1 MTDDINILLGK
12 RLRSRR
18 RMLGLSQKDLAD
30 AVGIRFQQI
39 QKYECAGNS
48 LKASRL
54 WQLSKVL
61 QVPVT
66 YFFDGLPAP
75 LIRRRTDAAQAEGA
89 PFN

>member
-1 MTDDINILLGK
+1 MDDDINILLGK

-18 RMLGLSQKDLAD
+18 RLLGLSQKDLAD

-54 WQLSKVL
+54 WQLSQVL
-61 QVPVT
+61 QVPVS

-75 LIRRRTDAAQAEGA
+75 KVRRMADDSHGEGA
-89 PFN
+89 PLS

>member
-1 MTDDINILLGK
+1 
-12 RLRSRR
+12 
-18 RMLGLSQKDLAD
+18 MLGLSQKDLAD
-30 AVGIRFQQI
+30 AIGIRFQQI

-54 WQLSKVL
+54 WQLSQVL

-75 LIRRRTDAAQAEGA
+75 AVVRTPDALQSSGA
-89 PFN
+89 PLN